1 MGEEIKHMY
10 LHNFQIYLM
19 SYEIVKQH
27 CRNYILLDHIHLW
40 FFSSFSK
47 IMNGNRDIEFI

>member
-1 MGEEIKHMY
+1 MGEEIKHVY

-19 SYEIVKQH
+19 SYEIVKKQH
-27 CRNYILLDHIHLW
+27 YILLDHIHLW